1 MPSSRSK
8 QKVPFGA
15 SDVAN
20 LAKSNPYLA
29 RLIEDAKLRNNLRTA
44 ADSSKRL
51 YQRVAD
57 GKITPKSLLD
67 DKKVQAEVRRTVE
80 SVRAVAEAMSEAPKR
95 KAKKARKAGR
105 ALVIAGVGGAAAM
118 VGSEKLRSKVLDV
131 LFGAEEEFEYT
142 PPAPSTPPATTTPA
156 STPSTETPSTST
168 ETPSTGSDADATR
181 VGAAAPKS
189 GSGAGGSASGSSS

>member
-1 MPSSRSK
+1 MPSSRKK

-15 SDVAN
+15 ADVAN
-20 LAKSNPYLA
+20 MARSNPYIA
-29 RLIEDAKLRNNLRTA
+29 RLIQDAKLRNNLRTA

-51 YQRVAD
+51 YQRVVD

-67 DKKVQAEVRRTVE
+67 DKKVQAEVRKTVE
-80 SVRAVAEAMSEAPKR
+80 SVRAVAEAMSEAPKK

-156 STPSTETPSTST
+156 STPSTETPST
-168 ETPSTGSDADATR
+168 GSDAEATR

-189 GSGAGGSASGSSS
+189 GSGAGGSAPDSSS